1 MANLCE
7 FNQFT
12 NKHTKAA
19 QPKAAQPKKES
30 TKPKKELGHK
40 RKASSRNRMVNSN
53 SPISLNYGN
62 NNDIDFLEAMAG
74 LESYAV

>member
-19 QPKAAQPKKES
+19 QPKKES
-30 TKPKKELGHK
+30 IKPKKELGHK
-40 RKASSRNRMVNSN
+40 RKASSRNRMVISN
-53 SPISLNYGN
+53 SPISLNYEN